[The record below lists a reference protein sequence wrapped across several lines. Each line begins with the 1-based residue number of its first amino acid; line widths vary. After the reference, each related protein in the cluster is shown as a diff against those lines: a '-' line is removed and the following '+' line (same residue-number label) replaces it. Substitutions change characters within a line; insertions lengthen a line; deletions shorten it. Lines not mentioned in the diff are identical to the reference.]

1 MKLKPKFDK
10 ELSVRNAAYGALIG
24 WLGANHIGMTPE
36 AGVAC
41 GIIVAPV
48 LDAVI
53 FRAKSWIAGK

>member
-24 WLGANHIGMTPE
+24 WLGAKHIGMTTE

-41 GIIVAPV
+41 GIIIAPV
-48 LDAVI
+48 LDAAI
-53 FRAKSWIAGK
+53 FRVKTLIAGK